1 MRREGIQDGR
11 IIEPA
16 RASDLPKRAI
26 FESAA
31 GRFFAEV
38 NSVIFVI
45 SEDHFQYQ
53 LDGIYNTRQNCSN
66 SFLAIIYLVLALGE
80 KSETYFKAACSLF
93 DKSIEEGNEESVQV
107 VMLTV

>member
-31 GRFFAEV
+31 G
-38 NSVIFVI
+38 VIFVI